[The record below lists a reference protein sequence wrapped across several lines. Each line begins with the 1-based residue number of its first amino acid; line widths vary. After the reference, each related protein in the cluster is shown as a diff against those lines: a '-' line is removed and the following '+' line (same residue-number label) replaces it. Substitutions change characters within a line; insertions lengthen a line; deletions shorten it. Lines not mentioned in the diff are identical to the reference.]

1 MATVYFTSY
10 SSTHSKNI
18 MKTMLTATTKVRILA
33 VASGLL
39 ASVNISADQ
48 ITATWL
54 SQVDAAIDNA
64 SSWTGGVVPNG
75 PDDIAII
82 GGPGSGEGFATT
94 AGVSAFLG
102 TIRILDK
109 GTIRATDNVQ
119 RSFAN
124 VKMEGGEIRA
134 VSDANQNFGLA
145 GDQMEL
151 IGSGNTFTASGS
163 GIFTIRHDISG
174 SGSVTKLS
182 PGDLRL
188 QGALTF
194 TGDLKIEA
202 GRVQTWNGAN
212 ATNTMPNATLDL
224 AGGRYVPITSAT
236 EVIVGGLKG
245 TTVLYLNEQV
255 ATMTGRVWRVG
266 GNNQSTVFSG
276 NISLDPTRTAG
287 RGQDSAFHKVGTG
300 ILTLTGANDYEGPTV
315 VEAGTLLIN
324 GSLLNSSVVTV
335 NSGATL
341 GGSGTING
349 DITVESGGTLAPGNS
364 IGILNVGQLT
374 LGDGANLV
382 FELTSNA
389 TAGTTYDQIDGTSL
403 VLEGGTVTVTL
414 SGIGSQSIS
423 QGDTFTLFTGSV
435 TNFDSTTFD
444 IINNTD
450 WTGGWELSEGS
461 LILTAIPEFG
471 TYALLA
477 GLFALGLV
485 LIVRQR
491 S

>member
-1 MATVYFTSY
+1 
-10 SSTHSKNI
+10 
-18 MKTMLTATTKVRILA
+18 
-33 VASGLL
+33 
-39 ASVNISADQ
+39 
-48 ITATWL
+48 
-54 SQVDAAIDNA
+54 
-64 SSWTGGVVPNG
+64 
-75 PDDIAII
+75 
-82 GGPGSGEGFATT
+82 
-94 AGVSAFLG
+94 
-102 TIRILDK
+102 
-109 GTIRATDNVQ
+109 
-119 RSFAN
+119 
-124 VKMEGGEIRA
+124 
-134 VSDANQNFGLA
+134 
-145 GDQMEL
+145 
-151 IGSGNTFTASGS
+151 
-163 GIFTIRHDISG
+163 
-174 SGSVTKLS
+174 
-182 PGDLRL
+182 
-188 QGALTF
+188 
-194 TGDLKIEA
+194 
-202 GRVQTWNGAN
+202 
-212 ATNTMPNATLDL
+212 
-224 AGGRYVPITSAT
+224 
-236 EVIVGGLKG
+236 
-245 TTVLYLNEQV
+245 
-255 ATMTGRVWRVG
+255 
-266 GNNQSTVFSG
+266 
-276 NISLDPTRTAG
+276 
-287 RGQDSAFHKVGTG
+287 
-300 ILTLTGANDYEGPTV
+300 
-315 VEAGTLLIN
+315 
-324 GSLLNSSVVTV
+324 LNSSVVTV

-435 TNFDSTTFD
+435 TNFDITTFD

-461 LILTAIPEFG
+461 LILTAIPEPG